1 MESIKHKM
9 DCLLKEKDDA
19 VARANESETTC
30 AQFESE
36 LARFEKEVDKVQ
48 RAIAKTEDQVK
59 STFLATVLKPFFVA

>member
-9 DCLLKEKDDA
+9 DCLLKEKEEA
-19 VARANESETTC
+19 VRRATESETIC

-48 RAIAKTEDQVK
+48 RAIAKTEDDV
-59 STFLATVLKPFFVA
+59 SVIR

>member
-48 RAIAKTEDQVK
+48 RAIAKTEDQVDHL
-59 STFLATVLKPFFVA
+59 SSSVLIVF